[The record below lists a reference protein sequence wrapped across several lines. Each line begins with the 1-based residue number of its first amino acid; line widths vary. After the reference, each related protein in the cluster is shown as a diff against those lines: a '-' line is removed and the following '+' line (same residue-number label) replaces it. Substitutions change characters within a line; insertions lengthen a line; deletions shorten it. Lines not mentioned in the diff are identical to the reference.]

1 MSAQVLGGENGI
13 KKGNAQITFPDVY
26 ASFVASAGPQYG
38 YAPQMGAR
46 PLAIPAGED
55 FQAQWHQQKAADAR
69 AMAMAKVQSTHNAR
83 MKSFTSAHNV
93 PDMPEPSLVQ
103 RQFAN
108 PSLGAYSAHSAR
120 QDGTSAPFQLVEGGM
135 MTGGVLRSIKGRDY
149 AKSILERRIQSLNA
163 IAAAKQEFL
172 ADMPNTQ
179 VPSNDMRAAPTELPG
194 TAGEATLIELNL
206 LLQSIDD
213 ALEGGADGLDGLHL
227 NRLNYQDALRALTI
241 IFRIAPR
248 ADAGELAQ
256 VLGRAENILIEL
268 IAINDPD
275 ANTYEADKTT
285 AATAISMADL
295 FDRVVKYLREMVGKA
310 NLSPKD
316 RLSLSKNLV
325 RSLDFAG
332 LRRGLPREIELR
344 RDLEDLDDGVEFDDN
359 APPREDTEHGTTTTS
374 SSSADGGAPRG
385 LPARNPR
392 AGLSRREQDS
402 YGAQLAPGGRA
413 AARYID
419 GAEALPDGGEPQ
431 FGRRRPGSAPTR
443 SEARSAP
450 RGAPSLA
457 SRFDPD
463 TQAFNVDTGRRA
475 GPRASRSSSSEES
488 AEAEAPPAVAAAGL
502 PTTARELRDQTRTM
516 ADVRALAERMR
527 DAGIAY
533 APRGTTSNVDHAR
546 KRIAAK
552 LGIRGRY

>member
-1 MSAQVLGGENGI
+1 
-13 KKGNAQITFPDVY
+13 
-26 ASFVASAGPQYG
+26 
-38 YAPQMGAR
+38 MGAR
-46 PLAIPAGED
+46 PLDIPAGED
-55 FQAQWHQQKAADAR
+55 FQAQWHEQKRKDAH
-69 AMAMAKVQSTHNAR
+69 AMAMAKVQSTRNAR
-83 MKSFTSAHNV
+83 MRSFTSAHNV
-93 PDMPEPSLVQ
+93 PDAPDASLVQ

-108 PSLGAYSAHSAR
+108 PSLGAYGNHSAR
-120 QDGTSAPFQLVEGGM
+120 QDGTSAPFQLVEGGA
-135 MTGGVLRSIKGRDY
+135 MTGGVLRSITGRDY

-172 ADMPNTQ
+172 ADMPTTQ

-227 NRLNYQDALRALTI
+227 NRLNYADALRALTI
-241 IFRIAPR
+241 IFRVAPR

-256 VLGRAENILIEL
+256 VLGRAENILVEL

-275 ANTYEADKTT
+275 ANSYEADKTT

-316 RLSLSKNLV
+316 RLALSKNLV

-344 RDLEDLDDGVEFDDN
+344 RDLEDLNDGVEFDDN

-374 SSSADGGAPRG
+374 SSSADGGAPRRR
-385 LPARNPR
+385 LPVRNPR
-392 AGLSRREQDS
+392 AGLDRDERGA

-431 FGRRRPGSAPTR
+431 FGRAELAPRGSPRARPGSAPTR
-443 SEARSAP
+443 
-450 RGAPSLA
+450 SLA

-463 TQAFNVDTGRRA
+463 TQAFNVDTGRRPGA
-475 GPRASRSSSSEES
+475 AARASRAATSEEEEDV
-488 AEAEAPPAVAAAGL
+488 EAAPAVAAAGL
-502 PTTARELRDQTRTM
+502 PTTAAQLRDQTRTM
-516 ADVRALAERMR
+516 ADVRALSQRMR

-533 APRGTTSNVDHAR
+533 APRETTSNVDHAR

>member
-13 KKGNAQITFPDVY
+13 RKGNAQITFPAVFS
-26 ASFVASAGPQYG
+26 ATVAAHGPQYG

-55 FQAQWHQQKAADAR
+55 FQAQWHDQKRKDAH
-69 AMAMAKVQSTHNAR
+69 AMAMAKVQSTRNAR
-83 MKSFTSAHNV
+83 MRSFTSAHNV
-93 PDMPEPSLVQ
+93 PDAPHPSLVQ

-108 PSLGAYSAHSAR
+108 PSLGAYGNHSAR
-120 QDGTSAPFQLVEGGM
+120 QDGTSAPFQLVEGGA
-135 MTGGVLRSIKGRDY
+135 MTGGVLRSITGREY
-149 AKSILERRIQSLNA
+149 AKSVLERRIQSLNA

-172 ADMPNTQ
+172 ADMPGTQ
-179 VPSNDMRAAPTELPG
+179 VPTNDMRAAPTELPG

-227 NRLNYQDALRALTI
+227 NRLNYADALRALTI
-241 IFRIAPR
+241 IFRVAPR
-248 ADAGELAQ
+248 ADVGELAQ
-256 VLGRAENILIEL
+256 VLGRVENILVEL

-316 RLSLSKNLV
+316 RLALSKNLV

-332 LRRGLPREIELR
+332 LRRGLPREVELR

-359 APPREDTEHGTTTTS
+359 APRREDTEHGTTTTS
-374 SSSADGGAPRG
+374 SSSADGGAPRRG
-385 LPARNPR
+385 LPVRNPR
-392 AGLSRREQDS
+392 DGLSRREQDAF
-402 YGAQLAPGGRA
+402 GAQLAPGARP

-431 FGRRRPGSAPTR
+431 FGREAPVRRVVRAVL
-443 SEARSAP
+443 P
-450 RGAPSLA
+450 RTPSLA

-463 TQAFNVDTGRRA
+463 TQAFNVDTGRRPGA
-475 GPRASRSSSSEES
+475 AARASRAATSEGEEDV
-488 AEAEAPPAVAAAGL
+488 EAAPAVAAAGL
-502 PTTARELRDQTRTM
+502 PTTAAELRDQTRTM
-516 ADVRALAERMR
+516 ADVRALAQRMR

-533 APRGTTSNVDHAR
+533 APRETTSNVDHAR
-546 KRIAAK
+546 KRIAVK